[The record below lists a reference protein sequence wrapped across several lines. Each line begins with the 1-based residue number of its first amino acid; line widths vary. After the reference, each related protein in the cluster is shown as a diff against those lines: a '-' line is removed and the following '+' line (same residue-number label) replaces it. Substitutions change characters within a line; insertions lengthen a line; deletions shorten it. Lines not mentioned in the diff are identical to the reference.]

1 MTAAPVP
8 HPPEEPPDSGAFR
21 RQLRREVAQW
31 QADGLISGEQAAAIL
46 RRYPPGVDGRTPG
59 ARSYRRFVLALSVL
73 GAVLVGLGV
82 ITFFAANWGAIP
94 SAVKLGMAI
103 GGVLLCYGA
112 GFALLQ
118 RRRPA
123 SGIGLMLLGGITFG
137 AAVHL
142 IGQSY
147 NMELNH
153 PNLTLFWLLG
163 VAPLAYIVRATPLAA
178 LSLLL
183 LLAAAGFRLAYWMDG
198 LPGDGWPVLPA
209 AFYVCLGALLYAVGR
224 VKAQFGP
231 WQAIGA
237 AFQLAGLLTALSA
250 IYSLSFYDGFR
261 DSDWQRAAAALT
273 PAYWAAAYTT
283 AALAVALL
291 LAVGGTAARRDG
303 IRRALPEL
311 ADGGAALLL
320 LAAVLVVVQRPPAG
334 PLVYP
339 VLFNALLSLTLLGLL
354 AAGYLRRQEGLVNL
368 ALLFIAILVLTRYFE
383 YGLSLLNSSLVFTGA
398 GLLLLLG
405 GFLLEWWRRRIVGG
419 LRARPPG
426 GATPDSG
433 ETRYSSETPP
443 GGATPHSPETPPA
456 GGA

>member
-1 MTAAPVP
+1 MTAAPGP

-21 RQLRREVAQW
+21 RQLRREVALW

-73 GAVLVGLGV
+73 GAVLVGLGG
-82 ITFFAANWGAIP
+82 ITFFAANWSAIP
-94 SAVKLGMAI
+94 SAVKLGMAV
-103 GGVLLCYGA
+103 GGVLLFYGA
-112 GFALLQ
+112 GFALRQ
-118 RRRPA
+118 RRYPA
-123 SGIGLMLLGGITFG
+123 PGLGLMLLGGITFG

-178 LSLLL
+178 LALAL

-209 AFYVCLGALLYAVGR
+209 AFYACLGALLYAVGR
-224 VKAQFGP
+224 VKAQFGQ
-231 WQAIGA
+231 WRAIGA
-237 AFQLAGLLTALSA
+237 AFQLAGLLAGLSA

-261 DSDWQRAAAALT
+261 DSDWQSAAAALT
-273 PAYWAAAYTT
+273 PAYWAAAYTA
-283 AALAVALL
+283 AALALALL
-291 LAVGGTAARRDG
+291 LAVGGQAVRRDG

-320 LAAVLVVVQRPPAG
+320 LAAVFVAAQGSPAG
-334 PLVYP
+334 PVVYP

-368 ALLFIAILVLTRYFE
+368 ALFFIAILVITRYFE
-383 YGLSLLNSSLVFTGA
+383 YGLSLLNSSAVFTGA

-426 GATPDSG
+426 GATP
-433 ETRYSSETPP
+433 YP
-443 GGATPHSPETPPA
+443 GATPDED
-456 GGA
+456 GAR

>member
-1 MTAAPVP
+1 MTVAPVP
-8 HPPEEPPDSGAFR
+8 HPPEEPPESGAFR

-46 RRYPPGVDGRTPG
+46 RRYPPGADGRTPG

-73 GAVLVGLGV
+73 GAVLVGLGG

-94 SAVKLGMAI
+94 QAVKLGMAV

-112 GFALLQ
+112 GFALRQ
-118 RRRPA
+118 RRYPA
-123 SGIGLMLLGGITFG
+123 PGIGLMLLGGITFG

-178 LSLLL
+178 LALLL
-183 LLAAAGFRLAYWMDG
+183 LLTAAGFRLAYWLDG
-198 LPGDGWPVLPA
+198 LPGDSWPVLPA
-209 AFYVCLGALLYAVGR
+209 AFYVCIGALLYAVGR
-224 VKAQFGP
+224 VKAQFQQ
-231 WQAIGA
+231 WRAIGA

-261 DSDWQRAAAALT
+261 DSDWQSAAAALT
-273 PAYWAAAYTT
+273 PAYWAVSYTA

-291 LAVGGTAARRDG
+291 AALGGQAVMQGG

-320 LAAVLVVVQRPPAG
+320 LAAVFAAVQGPPAG

-354 AAGYLRRQEGLVNL
+354 AVGYLRRQEGLVNL
-368 ALLFIAILVLTRYFE
+368 ALLFIAILVITRYFE
-383 YGLSLLNSSLVFTGA
+383 YGLSLLNSSAVFTGA

-419 LRARPPG
+419 LRARPTG

-433 ETRYSSETPP
+433 NTTPGPTPYPTETP
-443 GGATPHSPETPPA
+443 SA

>member
-1 MTAAPVP
+1 MTAAREEL
-8 HPPEEPPDSGAFR
+8 PESGNFPQ
-21 RQLRREVAQW
+21 QLRREVGLW

-46 RRYPPGVDGRTPG
+46 RRYPPGEAAPRPG
-59 ARSYRRFVLALSVL
+59 VRSYRRFVLALSVL

-82 ITFFAANWGAIP
+82 ITFFAANWSAIP
-94 SAVKLGMAI
+94 QAVKLAMAL
-103 GGVLLCYGA
+103 GGVLLFYGA

-118 RRRPA
+118 RRRRA
-123 SGIGLMLLGGITFG
+123 TGVGLMLLGGITFG

-147 NMELNH
+147 NVKLDH

-163 VAPLAYIVRATPLAA
+163 VMPLAYIVRATPLAA

-183 LLAAAGFRLAYWMDG
+183 LLAAAGFRLAYWLDD
-198 LPGDGWPVLPA
+198 LPGNGWPALYA
-209 AFYVCLGALLYAVGR
+209 AFYAGLGALLYAVGR
-224 VKAQFGP
+224 LKAQFGD

-237 AFQLAGLLTALSA
+237 AFQLAGMLVVLSA
-250 IYSLSFYDGFR
+250 LYPLTFYDVFR
-261 DSDWQRAAAALT
+261 GYDWPNIAAALT
-273 PAYWAAAYTT
+273 PAYWAAAYTAAGLAVILL
-283 AALAVALL
+283 AAL
-291 LAVGGTAARRDG
+291 GGRAMRQGG
-303 IRRALPEL
+303 IRRATEL

-320 LAAVLVVVQRPPAG
+320 LAAVFVAVQGPPAG

-368 ALLFIAILVLTRYFE
+368 ALFFIAVLVITRYFE
-383 YGLSLLNSSLVFTGA
+383 YGLSLLNSSMVFTGA

-405 GFLLEWWRRRIVGG
+405 GFLLEWWRRRLVGG

-426 GATPDSG
+426 GEPAYSG
-433 ETRYSSETPP
+433 DAPS
-443 GGATPHSPETPPA
+443 GDATPHPGDAPDA
-456 GGA
+456 DDAR